1 MSAKSEAMPKAK
13 AELSARA
20 KALKE
25 MPIEKRVSIDIRND
39 HADHLCE
46 LEVEIEKADFL
57 LEIIQSDYT
66 CELPTAEV
74 MQRWAYERGRISQ
87 LIDMSRD
94 YVRKVQKLIETMAS
108 ENKEKTKADW
118 GGAIE
123 DV

>member
-1 MSAKSEAMPKAK
+1 MSTKLESK
-13 AELSARA
+13 AEARA

-25 MPIEKRVSIDIRND
+25 MPIEKRVSISIRND

-57 LEIIQSDYT
+57 LEIIQSNYT

-74 MQRWAYERGRISQ
+74 MQRWSYDRNRISM

-94 YVRKVQKLIETMAS
+94 YVRKVGKLIETMAS
-108 ENKEKTKADW
+108 ENKEKAKADW
-118 GGAIE
+118 GAIE
-123 DV
+123 DG